1 MRTTVAD
8 PAYRR
13 AMIGAL
19 VEKAAARL
27 APHLQAVLAQR
38 ARWA

>member
-1 MRTTVAD
+1 VNAVAD

-19 VEKAAARL
+19 VEKAAVRL
-27 APHLQAVLAQR
+27 APELAETVAARQR
-38 ARWA
+38 LA